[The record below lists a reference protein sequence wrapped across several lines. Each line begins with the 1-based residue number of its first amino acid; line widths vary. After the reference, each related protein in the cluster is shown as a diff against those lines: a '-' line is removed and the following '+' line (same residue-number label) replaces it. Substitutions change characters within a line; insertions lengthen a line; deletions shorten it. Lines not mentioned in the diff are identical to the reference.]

1 MFKFM
6 GNRRLFLLLAAIMF
20 FIALMGFSLNVR
32 GGATWPEKFAADTAA
47 FAQGLIYKPV
57 RSVAGFFEDV
67 RRLKTVYEENQAL
80 RLTLTQYARDTARL
94 NDLEAQNERLK
105 EALAFTERQRQAN
118 HYTFR
123 VAEVIAESPDRY
135 NRVIRINLGERDG
148 VKVNMAVMTVDG
160 LIGRIVRV
168 APFTSNVQLITDL
181 NGEGGGVK
189 GIAATVQGK
198 ESESFGMIEDYNPED
213 GTLTM
218 TKIEQNDPLKEED
231 VVVTSGLGNLFPEGI
246 VIGTVRSMRVGD
258 FGLTFTAMVEPAA
271 QFNHLREVFVIEVPN
286 IE

>member
-6 GNRRLFLLLAAIMF
+6 GNKRLFLLLAAIMF

-32 GGATWPEKFAADTAA
+32 GGATWPEKFAADTSAL
-47 FAQGLIYKPV
+47 AQGLIYKPV

-80 RLTLTQYARDTARL
+80 RLTLSQYARDTARL
-94 NDLEAQNERLK
+94 NDLEAQNARLK
-105 EALAFTERQRQAN
+105 EALNFTERQRAAN
-118 HYTFR
+118 QYTYR
-123 VAEVIAESPDRY
+123 IAEVISESPDRY

-148 VKVNMAVMTVDG
+148 VKLDMAVMTVEG

-168 APFTSNVQLITDL
+168 TPFTSNVQLITDL
-181 NGEGGGVK
+181 NGEDGGVK

-213 GTLTM
+213 GTLLM
-218 TKIEQNDPLKEED
+218 TKIEQSDPLKEDD
-231 VVVTSGLGNLFPEGI
+231 VIVTSGLGELFPEGI
-246 VIGTVRSMRVGD
+246 IIGTVMSKRVGD
-258 FGLTFTAMVEPAA
+258 FGLTYTATVEPAA
-271 QFNHLREVFVIEVPN
+271 KFNHLREVFVVEVPGF
-286 IE
+286 E